1 MRQFSKWPSIII
13 YYVIKHISVKRPLS
27 LGFFKLNPFMLAS
40 FDSLSQEVV
49 DEVLGFLHDDKATLK
64 ACSLTCR
71 SMVQGA
77 QRGLFSSI
85 SVAPLS
91 WYSETLP
98 GIITPDD
105 FLVMM
110 KAMPHVASYTKSLHI
125 TCSSNHSRS
134 HNAKLAK
141 VLSSF
146 GRLTRFSFGLFE
158 TGYISDSERM
168 AESEV
173 MHSVHDLLTL
183 PTLQHVEFMDV
194 PIGLLPY
201 STTVKHLVIRF
212 TTSIPEYYQT
222 VHTQPPLSRT
232 KPTVLESLDIDDSGF
247 GIQFA
252 IERVVECQVVDISRL
267 TRLHIDIEGMEPYG
281 EHFHINKLLKLC
293 GSSLQVF
300 RFTPSR
306 HSMYQLSTI
315 KPEHYLIFVF
325 FFASKRTR

>member
-1 MRQFSKWPSIII
+1 MESYLL
-13 YYVIKHISVKRPLS
+13 YYVIKQSQGKAAS
-27 LGFFKLNPFMLAS
+27 LGFLNASMLAN

-49 DEVLGFLHDDKATLK
+49 DKVLGLLHDDKATLK

-85 SVAPLS
+85 SVAPLT
-91 WYSETLP
+91 WYSETSP
-98 GIITPDD
+98 GILAPDD

-125 TCSSNHSRS
+125 TCSTNRSRS
-134 HNAKLAK
+134 HNTKLAK

-146 GRLTRFSFGLFE
+146 GRLTRFSFGLVG
-158 TGYISDSERM
+158 TGYNSEQM

-173 MHSVHDLLTL
+173 IHSVQDLLTL
-183 PTLQHVEFMDV
+183 PTLQHVEFKDV

-201 STTVKHLVIRF
+201 STTVKHLVVRF
-212 TTSIPEYYQT
+212 TTSISEYYQT
-222 VHTQPPLSRT
+222 VHTQPPFPGT
-232 KPTVLESLDIDDSGF
+232 KPTVLESLDIDDSSF

-252 IERVVECQVVDISRL
+252 IDRVVECQVLDISRL

-281 EHFHINKLLKLC
+281 EHLHINKFLKLC

-300 RFTPSR
+300 KFTPSR
-306 HSMYQLSTI
+306 HSTYRPSTI
-315 KPEHYLIFVF
+315 KSKHYPIFVF
-325 FFASKRTR
+325 FGSKRTG